1 MYPGDGLW
9 YEASIDTIL
18 PDGRI
23 RVTFTVSHPRRLGSL
38 LFFFLFFFPY
48 RAHAPSSSR
57 RHLKRPSSPLTR
69 DGTLL
74 RGLRNRGGRQPR

>member
-38 LFFFLFFFPY
+38 LFLFSLFFFLSE
-48 RAHAPSSSR
+48 RTR
-57 RHLKRPSSPLTR
+57 RRRP
-69 DGTLL
+69 GVI
-74 RGLRNRGGRQPR
+74 